1 MPNNGRESPQRV
13 VSDAGSL
20 YFERQR
26 FTTLSHEA
34 QNRFRNCKTS
44 IRRFDSDRCLGISAS
59 ADGARRDKLQR
70 WLESTLR
77 PWFAGRILGID
88 ETIADRWGDL
98 SGALRARGIAL
109 PVIDGLLAA
118 TALHHNLTF
127 TTRNAEHVAPT
138 GVALYNPWEPER

>member
-1 MPNNGRESPQRV
+1 MRGYLVDTMVLSELSKPKANRRV
-13 VSDAGSL
+13 TAWVEDTDDTLLYVSVL
-20 YFERQR
+20 
-26 FTTLSHEA
+26 TLGE
-34 QNRFRNCKTS
+34 
-44 IRRFDSDRCLGISAS
+44 IRKGIRAS
-59 ADGARRDKLQR
+59 ADGPRRDKLQR
-70 WLESTLR
+70 WLESTLH

-127 TTRNAEHVAPT
+127 TTRNTNDVAAT
-138 GVALYNPWEPER
+138 GVALYNPWELEG